1 MENRYGFGKTV
12 NLKFDDAI
20 VKVTAELQKEGFGVL
35 TEIDVAEVGQKMRNV
50 MNAL

>member
-12 NLKFDDAI
+12 NLKFD
-20 VKVTAELQKEGFGVL
+20 
-35 TEIDVAEVGQKMRNV
+35 VAEVGQKMRNV